1 MSNGTPNNEFEV
13 IEPDL
18 AGIRANIAKILEA
31 ADASAFV
38 KDLLSR
44 VSSDSNPLVEDG
56 DLLRIFDKLT
66 RPGQGGVVRARFGGG
81 RMDGSFQQ
89 GNATIHLDGVG
100 SLADNSAEF
109 RKKFQLWSDSDKII
123 HELCHASGL
132 QSYSDFQLAV
142 AVSQMDNTPPLPD
155 IPQITENST
164 PEERTHA
171 AVVPSRYWN
180 KVLKEHCPSPPAPA
194 PPGMHTGPS
203 SM

>member
-1 MSNGTPNNEFEV
+1 MSTPTTGIPSNKFEE
-13 IEPDL
+13 IEPDI
-18 AGIRANIAKILEA
+18 AGIRANIANVLSG
-31 ADASAFV
+31 ADASAFI

-44 VSSDSNPLVEDG
+44 VSSDNNPVVEDG

-66 RPGQGGVVRARFGGG
+66 GPGQGGVVRARFRGG

-100 SLADNSAEF
+100 SLVDNSPEF
-109 RKKFQLWSDSDKII
+109 RKKFQLWSDSEKII

-132 QSYSDFQLAV
+132 LSYSDFQLAV

-171 AVVPSRYWN
+171 ALVPSSYWN
-180 KVLKEHCPSPPAPA
+180 KVLKQHCPSPPAPA
-194 PPGMHTGPS
+194 PPGMHTGT
-203 SM
+203 